1 MKREK
6 LTVKASDVRS
16 IKMSVNPPKV
26 VVDAGYRVIHDGE
39 IKCWVG
45 IGWLTEGRASKSDYY
60 KIPEVPLCWENTR
73 NKPLNGSWD
82 LLHR

>member
-26 VVDAGYRVIHDGE
+26 VVDAGYRVIHDR
-39 IKCWVG
+39 
-45 IGWLTEGRASKSDYY
+45 L
-60 KIPEVPLCWENTR
+60 
-73 NKPLNGSWD
+73 
-82 LLHR
+82 

>member
-26 VVDAGYRVIHDGE
+26 VV
-39 IKCWVG
+39 
-45 IGWLTEGRASKSDYY
+45 
-60 KIPEVPLCWENTR
+60 
-73 NKPLNGSWD
+73 GSGCR
-82 LLHR
+82 L

>member
-16 IKMSVNPPKV
+16 IKKSVNPPKV
-26 VVDAGYRVIHDGE
+26 VVDAGDRVIHDGK

-60 KIPEVPLCWENTR
+60 KIPEVV
-73 NKPLNGSWD
+73 NG
-82 LLHR
+82 

>member
-1 MKREK
+1 MVINPVAFGLPLFEMVMKREK

-26 VVDAGYRVIHDGE
+26 VVDAGYRVIHDGD

-45 IGWLTEGRASKSDYY
+45 IGWVTEGRASKSDYY
-60 KIPEVPLCWENTR
+60 KIPEVV
-73 NKPLNGSWD
+73 NG
-82 LLHR
+82 

>member
-1 MKREK
+1 MVMKREK

-26 VVDAGYRVIHDGE
+26 VVDAGYRVIHDGK

-60 KIPEVPLCWENTR
+60 KIPEVV
-73 NKPLNGSWD
+73 NG
-82 LLHR
+82 

>member
-1 MKREK
+1 MKKEK

-16 IKMSVNPPKV
+16 IKMSVNPPEA

-45 IGWLTEGRASKSDYY
+45 IGWVTEGRASKSDYY
-60 KIPEVPLCWENTR
+60 KISEVVNE
-73 NKPLNGSWD
+73 
-82 LLHR
+82 

>member
-1 MKREK
+1 MIREK

-16 IKMSVNPPKV
+16 IKMGVNPPKE
-26 VVDAGYRVIHDGE
+26 VVDAGYRVIHEGY

-60 KIPEVPLCWENTR
+60 KIPEVV
-73 NKPLNGSWD
+73 NG
-82 LLHR
+82 

>member
-16 IKMSVNPPKV
+16 IKKSVNPPKA
-26 VVDAGYRVIHDGE
+26 VVDAGYRVIHDGK

-60 KIPEVPLCWENTR
+60 KIPEVV
-73 NKPLNGSWD
+73 NG
-82 LLHR
+82 

>member
-1 MKREK
+1 
-6 LTVKASDVRS
+6 
-16 IKMSVNPPKV
+16 MSVNPPKL

-60 KIPEVPLCWENTR
+60 KIPEVV
-73 NKPLNGSWD
+73 NG
-82 LLHR
+82 

>member
-1 MKREK
+1 LVINPVAFRLPLFKMVMKKEK

-26 VVDAGYRVIHDGE
+26 VVDAGYRVIHEGK

-45 IGWLTEGRASKSDYY
+45 IGWITEGRASKSDYY
-60 KIPEVPLCWENTR
+60 KIPEVV
-73 NKPLNGSWD
+73 NG
-82 LLHR
+82 